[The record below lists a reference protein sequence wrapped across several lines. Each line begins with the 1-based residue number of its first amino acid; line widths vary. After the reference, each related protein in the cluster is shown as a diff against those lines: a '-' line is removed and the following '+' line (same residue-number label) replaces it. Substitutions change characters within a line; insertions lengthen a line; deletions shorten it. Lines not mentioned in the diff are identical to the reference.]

1 MKWIVFYRKNP
12 TFREDVRLIKNDVL
26 DNKTHIYVDSLDAP
40 NPEEVF
46 RLMQAEFWS
55 PNGEKRSY
63 IKSQGLSHTSMSV
76 GDVIGTYAL
85 NRLFLLQC
93 CSSGW
98 KRVPTARKPE
108 ISNLGEIVGWFKAFE
123 QRAEEYSESLSV
135 YGAPSE
141 CYSDMHRSLEKSLT
155 KLQNMVEKKT
165 GKPFTFIE
173 QELSERV
180 DAKWR
185 YRYSPM

>member
-1 MKWIVFYRKNP
+1 MKWLVFYRKDP
-12 TFREDVRLIKNDVL
+12 TFREDSRLIKKDIL
-26 DNKTHIYVDSLDAP
+26 DSGTHAYVKSVDAP

-55 PNGEKRSY
+55 PNGEMRDVIRKL
-63 IKSQGLSHTSMSV
+63 GLSHTSMSV
-76 GDVIGTYAL
+76 GDVIGTHAL

-93 CSSGW
+93 CLLGW
-98 KRVPTARKPE
+98 KRIPSARKPE

-141 CYSDMHRSLEKSLT
+141 CYSDMHRSLEKSLV
-155 KLQNMVEKKT
+155 KLQKVTEQKT
-165 GKPFTFIE
+165 GKPFSFIE
-173 QELSERV
+173 QELTERV

>member
-1 MKWIVFYRKNP
+1 MKFLVFYRKNP
-12 TFREDVRLIKNDVL
+12 TFHEDARLIKKDIL
-26 DNKTHIYVDSLDAP
+26 DYGTHVYIKSVDAP

-55 PNGEKRSY
+55 PNGEMREVIRKL
-63 IKSQGLSHTSMSV
+63 GLSHTSMSV

-123 QRAEEYSESLSV
+123 QRAKEYSESLSV

-141 CYSDMHRSLEKSLT
+141 CHSLIHKSLEKSLT
-155 KLQNMVEKKT
+155 KLQNVVEKKT